1 MEQLTFEK
9 IKALIG
15 ERKPTA
21 NKGDNGRALIIA
33 GSELMSGAVLMCA
46 AAALR
51 SGVGTLKAIVPN
63 GARQAFYSVPECMC
77 IAFGGEKWNE
87 LDEGFI
93 APYIAEASAIC
104 VGPGMGKDSG
114 VENTVRLALAAKKPI
129 VIDADGLNALS
140 RIENIAN
147 MLHDKAVLTPHI
159 GEMARLTGLS
169 TAYIKENQ
177 ADVAA
182 RYAERWGCT
191 VLLKSYRSVI
201 ACHDGRIALN
211 TNGNSGLAKGGSGDV
226 LSGITLAMLSQGLDT
241 FAAAC
246 AGAYT
251 LGASAEEAMAL
262 LKERM
267 LMARDVTDAVK
278 QTVNKLFE

>member
-15 ERKPTA
+15 ERKPIA

-33 GSELMSGAVLMCA
+33 GSELMSGAALMCA

-114 VENTVRLALAAKKPI
+114 VENTVRLALAAK
-129 VIDADGLNALS
+129 S
-140 RIENIAN
+140 R
-147 MLHDKAVLTPHI
+147 
-159 GEMARLTGLS
+159 S
-169 TAYIKENQ
+169 
-177 ADVAA
+177 
-182 RYAERWGCT
+182 
-191 VLLKSYRSVI
+191 
-201 ACHDGRIALN
+201 
-211 TNGNSGLAKGGSGDV
+211 
-226 LSGITLAMLSQGLDT
+226 
-241 FAAAC
+241 
-246 AGAYT
+246 
-251 LGASAEEAMAL
+251 
-262 LKERM
+262 
-267 LMARDVTDAVK
+267 
-278 QTVNKLFE
+278 

>member
-21 NKGDNGRALIIA
+21 NKGDNGRALIWS
-33 GSELMSGAVLMCA
+33 GRELMSGAALMCA

-51 SGVGTLKAIVPN
+51 AGVGMLKAVVPN

-87 LDEGFI
+87 LDESFI
-93 APYIAEASAIC
+93 APYIAEANALC
-104 VGPGMGKDSG
+104 VGPGMGKDNG

-159 GEMARLTGLS
+159 GEMVRLTGLS

-177 ADVAA
+177 AEVAA
-182 RYAERWGCT
+182 KYAKRWGCT

-201 ACHDGRIALN
+201 ACHDGRDRAEHKRQQRPC
-211 TNGNSGLAKGGSGDV
+211 KGRQRGC
-226 LSGITLAMLSQGLDT
+226 AQRNN
-241 FAAAC
+241 AC
-246 AGAYT
+246 YAEPRAGYVRRGVCGRVYAW
-251 LGASAEEAMAL
+251 GQ
-262 LKERM
+262 
-267 LMARDVTDAVK
+267 ARK
-278 QTVNKLFE
+278 RRWRC

>member
-33 GSELMSGAVLMCA
+33 GSELMSGAALMCA

-51 SGVGTLKAIVPN
+51 AGVGTLKAIVPN

-114 VENTVRLALAAKKPI
+114 VENTVRLALAARRPI

-201 ACHDGRIALN
+201 ACHDGALP
-211 TNGNSGLAKGGSGDV
+211 
-226 LSGITLAMLSQGLDT
+226 
-241 FAAAC
+241 
-246 AGAYT
+246 
-251 LGASAEEAMAL
+251 
-262 LKERM
+262 
-267 LMARDVTDAVK
+267 
-278 QTVNKLFE
+278 

>member
-33 GSELMSGAVLMCA
+33 GSELMSGAALMCA

-87 LDEGFI
+87 LDESFI

-177 ADVAA
+177 AEVAA
-182 RYAERWGCT
+182 KYAKQWGCT
-191 VLLKSYRSVI
+191 VLLKSYKSVI
-201 ACHDGRIALN
+201 ACHDGRMAL
-211 TNGNSGLAKGGSGDV
+211 
-226 LSGITLAMLSQGLDT
+226 QR
-241 FAAAC
+241 AAAGMC
-246 AGAYT
+246 
-251 LGASAEEAMAL
+251 SAA
-262 LKERM
+262 
-267 LMARDVTDAVK
+267 
-278 QTVNKLFE
+278 

>member
-1 MEQLTFEK
+1 
-9 IKALIG
+9 
-15 ERKPTA
+15 
-21 NKGDNGRALIIA
+21 
-33 GSELMSGAVLMCA
+33 
-46 AAALR
+46 
-51 SGVGTLKAIVPN
+51 
-63 GARQAFYSVPECMC
+63 
-77 IAFGGEKWNE
+77 
-87 LDEGFI
+87 
-93 APYIAEASAIC
+93 
-104 VGPGMGKDSG
+104 MGKDNG

-169 TAYIKENQ
+169 TVYIKENQ
-177 ADVAA
+177 AEVAA
-182 RYAERWGCT
+182 TYAKRWGCT

-226 LSGITLAMLSQGLDT
+226 LSGITLAMLSQGLEP
-241 FAAAC
+241 FGAAC

-251 LGASAEEAMAL
+251 LGASADQAMAL

-267 LMARDVTDAVK
+267 LMARDVTDAVE

>member
-1 MEQLTFEK
+1 MFEK

-33 GSELMSGAVLMCA
+33 GSELMSGAALMCA

-51 SGVGTLKAIVPN
+51 AGVGTLKAVVPN
-63 GARQAFYSVPECMC
+63 GARLAFYSVPECMC
-77 IAFGGEKWNE
+77 IAFGGGKWNE

-177 ADVAA
+177 AEVAA
-182 RYAERWGCT
+182 KYAKQWGCT

-226 LSGITLAMLSQGLDT
+226 LAGMTAALLACRLPAFEAASCAVYLHG
-241 FAAAC
+241 AAADRAAALC
-246 AGAYT
+246 GEYGMLPHDILPQ
-251 LGASAEEAMAL
+251 LGRMFAENH
-262 LKERM
+262 R
-267 LMARDVTDAVK
+267 
-278 QTVNKLFE
+278 

>member
-1 MEQLTFEK
+1 MTELADDESVNGILLQLP
-9 IKALIG
+9 L
-15 ERKPTA
+15 PA
-21 NKGDNGRALIIA
+21 N
-33 GSELMSGAVLMCA
+33 
-46 AAALR
+46 
-51 SGVGTLKAIVPN
+51 
-63 GARQAFYSVPECMC
+63 
-77 IAFGGEKWNE
+77 
-87 LDEGFI
+87 LDERSALKKIPVEKDVDGFSEENVGKLAMNRGGI
-93 APYIAEASAIC
+93 AACTPLGVMKMLESAGTEIC
-104 VGPGMGKDSG
+104 GKRA
-114 VENTVRLALAAKKPI
+114 V

-177 ADVAA
+177 AEVAA
-182 RYAERWGCT
+182 KYAKQWGCT

-241 FAAAC
+241 FGAAC

-267 LMARDVTDAVK
+267 LMARDVTDAVE

>member
-33 GSELMSGAVLMCA
+33 GSELMSGAALMCA

-51 SGVGTLKAIVPN
+51 AGVGTLKAIVPN

-87 LDEGFI
+87 LDESFI
-93 APYIAEASAIC
+93 APYIAEASTIC

-114 VENTVRLALAAKKPI
+114 VENTVRLALAA
-129 VIDADGLNALS
+129 
-140 RIENIAN
+140 R
-147 MLHDKAVLTPHI
+147 
-159 GEMARLTGLS
+159 MARLTGLS

-177 ADVAA
+177 AEVAA
-182 RYAERWGCT
+182 KYAEQWGCT

-241 FAAAC
+241 FGAAC

-267 LMARDVTDAVK
+267 LMARDVTDAVE

>member
-33 GSELMSGAVLMCA
+33 GSELMSGAALMCA

-51 SGVGTLKAIVPN
+51 AGIGTLKAVVPN

-87 LDEGFI
+87 LDESFI

-104 VGPGMGKDSG
+104 VGPGMGKDNG
-114 VENTVRLALAAKKPI
+114 VENTVRLALAARRPI

-140 RIENIAN
+140 RMEDTAN
-147 MLHDKAVLTPHI
+147 ALHDKAVLTPHI

-177 ADVAA
+177 AEVAA
-182 RYAERWGCT
+182 KYAKQWGCT

-201 ACHDGRIALN
+201 ACHDGQIALN

-226 LSGITLAMLSQGLDT
+226 LSGITLAWIRSM
-241 FAAAC
+241 
-246 AGAYT
+246 
-251 LGASAEEAMAL
+251 
-262 LKERM
+262 RRVR
-267 LMARDVTDAVK
+267 ARIRWAQARTRPCGC
-278 QTVNKLFE
+278 

>member
-33 GSELMSGAVLMCA
+33 GRELMSGAALMCA

-51 SGVGTLKAIVPN
+51 AGVGMLKAVVPN

-87 LDEGFI
+87 LDESFI
-93 APYIAEASAIC
+93 APYIAEANALC
-104 VGPGMGKDSG
+104 VGPGMGKDNG

-159 GEMARLTGLS
+159 GEMVRLTGLS

-177 ADVAA
+177 AEVAA
-182 RYAERWGCT
+182 KYAKRWGCT
-191 VLLKSYRSVI
+191 VLL
-201 ACHDGRIALN
+201 
-211 TNGNSGLAKGGSGDV
+211 
-226 LSGITLAMLSQGLDT
+226 
-241 FAAAC
+241 
-246 AGAYT
+246 
-251 LGASAEEAMAL
+251 
-262 LKERM
+262 
-267 LMARDVTDAVK
+267 
-278 QTVNKLFE
+278 

>member
-33 GSELMSGAVLMCA
+33 GNELMSGAALMCA

-51 SGVGTLKAIVPN
+51 AGVGTLKAIVPN

-77 IAFGGEKWNE
+77 ITFGGEKWNE
-87 LDEGFI
+87 LDENFI
-93 APYIAEASAIC
+93 APYIAEANALC

-140 RIENIAN
+140 RMENIAN

-177 ADVAA
+177 AEVAA
-182 RYAERWGCT
+182 KYAEQWGCT

-201 ACHDGRIALN
+201 ACHDGQIAMN

-226 LSGITLAMLSQGLDT
+226 LSGITLAMLSQGLES
-241 FAAAC
+241 FNAAC

-251 LGASAEEAMAL
+251 LGASADEAMRL
-262 LKERM
+262 LNERM
-267 LMARDVTDAVK
+267 LMARDVTDAVE

>member
-33 GSELMSGAVLMCA
+33 GRELMSGAALMCA

-51 SGVGTLKAIVPN
+51 AGVGMLKAVVPN

-87 LDEGFI
+87 LDESFI
-93 APYIAEASAIC
+93 APYIAEANALC
-104 VGPGMGKDSG
+104 VGPGMGKDNG

-159 GEMARLTGLS
+159 GEMVRLTGLS

-177 ADVAA
+177 AEVAA
-182 RYAERWGCT
+182 KYAKRWGCT

-226 LSGITLAMLSQGLDT
+226 LAGMTAALLACGLPAYD
-241 FAAAC
+241 AAAC
-246 AGAYT
+246 AVYLHGAAADRAAAA
-251 LGASAEEAMAL
+251 LGEYGMLPHDILPQLGRIFAENH
-262 LKERM
+262 R
-267 LMARDVTDAVK
+267 
-278 QTVNKLFE
+278 